1 MPNPIH
7 SIIAIFTVGAYGIRP
22 LDATPP
28 NDLPTPEIAPI
39 GALSP
44 SVTIG
49 NLNRDGRHLGALH
62 APLRGGYCAGYKS
75 ALERHIQ
82 NYGFYFMTMN

>member
-7 SIIAIFTVGAYGIRP
+7 SIIAIFTVGAYCIRP

-28 NDLPTPEIAPI
+28 NDLPTPAIAPI
-39 GALSP
+39 VATSP
-44 SVTIG
+44 SMTIG
-49 NLNRDGRHLGALH
+49 NLNRGTRHLGACN
-62 APLRGGYCAGYKS
+62 APLRWGDQS

-82 NYGFYFMTMN
+82 DGEFYFMTLN